1 MSRRSEV
8 ERRMH
13 TMGEISS
20 IMGSMKTLALLET
33 RKLTRFRATQRR
45 VVTTIEAAA
54 ADLLRVYPVMPP
66 QPGGARHAFVLLG
79 SERGFCGDYNEA
91 LLQAFDAHV
100 AKAGVPSPL
109 FIGVGRKLCVKLEDD
124 PRVAGL
130 LDGASA
136 AEEVQAVLTG
146 LIDAI
151 SALQDQHGALFLSV
165 VHHREDHD
173 DVQIKLLLPPFR
185 HPSEEARRFPDPPLL
200 NLSPEAFFA
209 ELLDHYL
216 FAALYEVFYASL
228 TAENHRRVQHLEGAI
243 RRLDEETARL
253 ALKRNKLRQE
263 EITEEIEVILLSV
276 EATTPR

>member
-66 QPGGARHAFVLLG
+66 QPGGARHVFVLLG

-91 LLQAFDAHV
+91 LLHALDAHL
-100 AKAGVPSPL
+100 AEAGEPSPL
-109 FIGVGRKLCVKLEDD
+109 LIGVGRKLCVKLEDD
-124 PRVAGL
+124 PRVVGL

-151 SALQDQHGALFLSV
+151 SALQEQHGALFLSV

-173 DVQIKLLLPPFR
+173 DVQIKLLLPPFQ

-216 FAALYEVFYASL
+216 FAALYEMFYASL

-243 RRLDEETARL
+243 RRLDEETDRL